1 MMLLERPS
9 GIETLNEQTA
19 HVAQTVLLMSEMY
32 RAVITGKLAA
42 NGIVWEPD
50 G

>member
-1 MMLLERPS
+1 MLERPF
-9 GIETLNEQTA
+9 GMGALKQQTA
-19 HVAQTVLLMSEMY
+19 HVAQTVLLVSEMY

-42 NGIVWEPD
+42 NGIVWGPE